1 MDMWLLR
8 SSAQEI
14 SRGVKGY
21 FLWIPNTEK
30 KMGEVVCWKSGGG
43 GVNGWEWAHVRDRE
57 SVGLVSC
64 RVRALHVS

>member
-14 SRGVKGY
+14 SCNVKGH

-30 KMGEVVCWKSGGG
+30 EMREVVCWKSGGG
-43 GVNGWEWAHVRDRE
+43 GVKGWERVHVRDRE
-57 SVGLVSC
+57 GDWSREL
-64 RVRALHVS
+64 